1 MELNKTKM
9 NLEKAAAIIGIV
21 IGVAYSVLSIL
32 LLVLSI
38 NDFTMIDF
46 WRTEIG
52 GTHYAKEY
60 CEQMVNICRSNAI
73 AEIIMCVLTL
83 FFGIATLITSI
94 KLVKSPFDENG
105 QLKDRQGLRIWM
117 LVLSIISGDIVVIG
131 LMIAVLCLKDY
142 KQPKTEKPVKQ
153 VVNNLAYVAPTN
165 AGNGYF
171 EFYNKIQEVKRLK
184 SLEIIDA
191 ETFKNAV
198 AKIVKDIVEEK

>member
-1 MELNKTKM
+1 
-9 NLEKAAAIIGIV
+9 
-21 IGVAYSVLSIL
+21 
-32 LLVLSI
+32 
-38 NDFTMIDF
+38 
-46 WRTEIG
+46 
-52 GTHYAKEY
+52 
-60 CEQMVNICRSNAI
+60 
-73 AEIIMCVLTL
+73 
-83 FFGIATLITSI
+83 
-94 KLVKSPFDENG
+94 
-105 QLKDRQGLRIWM
+105 M

-153 VVNNLAYVAPTN
+153 VVNKLAYVAPTN

-191 ETFKNAV
+191 ETFKKAV